1 MTKGSELEP
10 LYERYIDRKLRSQI
24 VIPIARS
31 VPASGKVSAAPLPPI
46 LGARIRKT
54 APLRRA
60 APTGFV
66 PGGLA
71 GLSASGKYL
80 VWAGHLQKCVDED
93 TGEVYYM
100 PVVYIIEMA
109 AAPNNKPVPK

>member
-1 MTKGSELEP
+1 MGKGTELEP
-10 LYERYIDRKLRSQI
+10 LYERYIDRRLRSQI

-31 VPASGKVSAAPLPPI
+31 VSVNGKVSATPLPPI

-54 APLRRA
+54 APLRRT

-71 GLSASGKYL
+71 GLSASGKDL
-80 VWAGHLQKCVDED
+80 VWAGHLQKCIDED
-93 TGEVYYM
+93 TGEVYYV